1 MADTPTVPYTGTT
14 PGQRRVIAIGE
25 ILLCSSVPTQIA
37 LSVLLGLIGLMPEG
51 DDGRLSLP
59 FVLILSLGDTLIL
72 VALMVALTRAHGDSL
87 RALWLGDRPVARE
100 ALVGAMLVPLVFFA
114 VVVLLNLLRL
124 LAPWLHNVPTNPF
137 EQLAATPA
145 EAMVLAVVAIV
156 AGGVRE
162 ELQRAFLL
170 QRFVRHLGGRAVG
183 VAVLSIA
190 FGAGHYMQ
198 GWDAVV
204 TTGLLGAFWA
214 VLYLRR
220 GSSVAPIVSHA
231 GFNGL
236 EVLRVAIFGA
246 DLKSA
251 RISRW
256 VRPKA
261 KCSSAPESAK
271 RNNNTAPSV
280 HAPKMS
286 PSTRRQVPSRS
297 TACLGA
303 PPCSI
308 R

>member
-1 MADTPTVPYTGTT
+1 VVDPPTVPYTGTT
-14 PGQRRVIAIGE
+14 SGQRRVVAIGE

-37 LSVLLGLIGLMPEG
+37 LSVFLGLIGLTPEG

-72 VALMVALTRAHGDSL
+72 VALMAALTRAHGDSL

-100 ALVGAMLVPLVFFA
+100 VLAGAMLVPLVFFA

-145 EAMVLAVVAIV
+145 DAVALAVVAIV

-170 QRFVRHLGGRAVG
+170 RRFVRHLGGPAVG

-246 DLKSA
+246 
-251 RISRW
+251 
-256 VRPKA
+256 
-261 KCSSAPESAK
+261 
-271 RNNNTAPSV
+271 
-280 HAPKMS
+280 
-286 PSTRRQVPSRS
+286 
-297 TACLGA
+297 
-303 PPCSI
+303 
-308 R
+308 

>member
-1 MADTPTVPYTGTT
+1 MAETPTVPYTGTT
-14 PGQRRVIAIGE
+14 SGQRRVVAIGE

-37 LSVLLGLIGLMPEG
+37 LSVFLGLIGLTPEG

-100 ALVGAMLVPLVFFA
+100 VLAGAMLVPLVFFA

-145 EAMVLAVVAIV
+145 EAVALAVVAIV

-170 QRFVRHLGGRAVG
+170 RRFVRHLGGPAVG

-246 DLKSA
+246 
-251 RISRW
+251 
-256 VRPKA
+256 
-261 KCSSAPESAK
+261 
-271 RNNNTAPSV
+271 
-280 HAPKMS
+280 
-286 PSTRRQVPSRS
+286 
-297 TACLGA
+297 
-303 PPCSI
+303 
-308 R
+308 

>member
-1 MADTPTVPYTGTT
+1 VADTPTIPYTVAT
-14 PGQRRVIAIGE
+14 PGQRRVVAIGE

-37 LSVLLGLIGLMPEG
+37 LSVLLGLIGLTPEG
-51 DDGRLSLP
+51 ADGRLSLP
-59 FVLILSLGDTLIL
+59 FVLILSLGDTFVLI
-72 VALMVALTRAHGDSL
+72 AIMVALTRAHGDSV

-100 ALVGAMLVPLVFFA
+100 ALAGALLVPLVFFA

-145 EAMVLAVVAIV
+145 EAMALAVVAIV

-170 QRFVRHLGGRAVG
+170 QRFVRHLGGPAVG
-183 VAVLSIA
+183 TIVLSVA

-236 EVLRVAIFGA
+236 EVLRVAIVGA
-246 DLKSA
+246 
-251 RISRW
+251 
-256 VRPKA
+256 
-261 KCSSAPESAK
+261 
-271 RNNNTAPSV
+271 
-280 HAPKMS
+280 
-286 PSTRRQVPSRS
+286 
-297 TACLGA
+297 
-303 PPCSI
+303 
-308 R
+308 